1 MFTKRFSLSVLLKIM
16 LKEQLLTNLTY
27 VVRAQGSPKSCLF
40 VSSYVILCTASV
52 VEDSNFIG
60 PCNLIQKN
68 ISTIGDVG
76 RT

>member
-1 MFTKRFSLSVLLKIM
+1 MFTKRFSLSCFKNYVE
-16 LKEQLLTNLTY
+16 EQLLTNLTY

-40 VSSYVILCTASV
+40 VSSSLILCTASV

-60 PCNLIQKN
+60 PRNLIQKN
-68 ISTIGDVG
+68 ILTIGDVG

>member
-1 MFTKRFSLSVLLKIM
+1 MFTKRFSLSCFKNYVE
-16 LKEQLLTNLTY
+16 EQLLTNLTY
-27 VVRAQGSPKSCLF
+27 VVRAQGSPNCLF

-68 ISTIGDVG
+68 ILTIGDVG